1 MAYHADAP
9 MNPWANTINC
19 EVLPHDVQLH
29 DYTKAL
35 FDADHSCMSTRESTP
50 QPSWCGGSAITAQS
64 TPRSTGG
71 SVYDCPMRPPLKRPV
86 HWSDSHAANGPS
98 AVHPGEWQS
107 MMHDRSSTSS
117 GGSTNSLTGES
128 VQCHAHTKHWPSEA
142 RGRHNQFAHASPM
155 RSCAED
161 FETELALRV
170 MQLAASREKP
180 VWSQNAI
187 EASQKHLDLHP
198 MKVMPRSLQPAMHG
212 PTGTG
217 LREHIG
223 APEFFGKPRGAN
235 CRGPPGLDLHC
246 AGSLPQDQRQWL
258 APQRTME
265 RACQLERHVD
275 PRVLAMF
282 PGGRTSEAAVAMTP
296 EGTHF
301 KHISNIAE
309 LLHAGRHRSDGGFGL
324 ESTTSS
330 LRSVIDRPDQ
340 GVPMEAIRSNFKVER
355 TVHGVKDDRVD
366 GFDVAPTTVMLRNI
380 PNCYNQAEVLE
391 EIEAL
396 GFEGTFDY
404 LYCPRVGK
412 ASRNNISYVFINF
425 LTFENMVSF
434 VDVVHGKYI
443 FKKHQSAGSD
453 GKKASVSI
461 ARVQGL
467 SNNLEQYMQNAEKLN
482 PEEREKRLQVPYM
495 SISL

>member
-155 RSCAED
+155 RSCAEE
-161 FETELALRV
+161 FETESALRA
-170 MQLAASREKP
+170 MQLAASRQMP
-180 VWSQNAI
+180 VWSQTPI
-187 EASQKHLDLHP
+187 EASQNHFDLQP
-198 MKVMPRSLQPAMHG
+198 MKVMSRSLQPVMHD
-212 PTGTG
+212 PTGNG
-217 LREHIG
+217 LREPIG
-223 APEFFGKPRGAN
+223 APEFFDTYREAS
-235 CRGPPGLDLHC
+235 CRGPPGLHLRC
-246 AGSLPQDQRQWL
+246 PGALPQEQRQWRT
-258 APQRTME
+258 PERTME
-265 RACQLERHVD
+265 RACQSGRHID
-275 PRVLAMF
+275 PRALNMF
-282 PGGRTSEAAVAMTP
+282 LGSRTSEAAVAMTP
-296 EGTHF
+296 VETHL
-301 KHISNIAE
+301 KHIRNNADV
-309 LLHAGRHRSDGGFGL
+309 LHAGKHRSDGGFGL

-330 LRSVIDRPDQ
+330 LTSIIHRA
-340 GVPMEAIRSNFKVER
+340 VPIEATRSNFKVAR
-355 TVHGVKDDRVD
+355 TLRGVKDDRVD

-380 PNCYNQAEVLE
+380 PNCYNQAEVVA

-396 GFEGTFDY
+396 GFEGSFDY

-425 LTFENMVSF
+425 LTPEILLSF
-434 VDVVHGKYI
+434 VDVMHGKYI